1 MISRI
6 RQITA
11 LTLAL
16 GLVLMMAVGGMA
28 AQGADGAQPVP
39 MVMAAGADCPAC
51 HTPAPASG
59 ACAQLHFALPIS
71 DRAEID
77 RPVRPARLGFADF
90 ANLCPQTSHRPG
102 LRPA

>member
-11 LTLAL
+11 LMLAIS
-16 GLVLMMAVGGMA
+16 LVLMTALGGMA

-39 MVMAAGADCPAC
+39 MVMAAGVDCSAC
-51 HTPAPASG
+51 HTSASASG
-59 ACAQLHFALPIS
+59 ACVQLHGAVPVG
-71 DRAEID
+71 DRAESD
-77 RPVRPARLGFADF
+77 RPVRAARLGFADL
-90 ANLCPQTSHRPG
+90 ANLWPQTSHRPG